1 MSLGMC
7 AKPIRRL
14 LLAAVFAGLA
24 TPGFAEAPA
33 AGGVALADARDGV
46 TDAAFVVAPPN
57 YRYVVAREPGSFVD
71 CGAGAEARATDANGR
86 DVAGLACAVTLT
98 ETIIIPAASQSARV
112 IIHY

>member
-1 MSLGMC
+1 MC
-7 AKPIRRL
+7 AKPIRIRL
-14 LLAAVFAGLA
+14 FAIAALAVSPAA
-24 TPGFAEAPA
+24 AETPA

-71 CGAGAEARATDANGR
+71 CGAGAEAKATDESGR
-86 DVAGLACAVTLT
+86 GVAGLACAVTLT
-98 ETIIIPAASQSARV
+98 ETIVIPAASRSARV